1 MAGQGAMFLVEG
13 TVWTK
18 ACKSAFMESS
28 SAQDGW
34 SVSGDE
40 FQANLR
46 YSDCP
51 VLHPGLCLWGD

>member
-1 MAGQGAMFLVEG
+1 MTCTFGRKSRRWPQGAVFLVEG

-34 SVSGDE
+34 SVGE
-40 FQANLR
+40 
-46 YSDCP
+46 
-51 VLHPGLCLWGD
+51 G